1 MSIKKKAVLV
11 LIIANIIWGA
21 ASPIFKWSLTNI
33 QPFTLAFLRFSLGSI
48 ILFPFCA
55 RNLIIKPKD
64 ILKVV
69 AVGVTGIG
77 INIPFFFLGLKAA
90 PSVNAPIIASS
101 GPIFL
106 MLGSI
111 LFLHERPKKRV
122 ILGTAVSL
130 LGVMAIILRPF
141 LESNLDG
148 AVLGNIFFLIA
159 TLAGVAHAIIVKQV
173 LKYYPALTVTFW
185 SFVVGSL
192 IFLPFLITEIAD
204 PYALSALDH
213 RGIIGIIFGVFFCST
228 IAYFFYNWGIQK
240 IEANKVGIF
249 TYIDP
254 VVAILIAI
262 PLLGEVITLTY
273 ILGSF
278 LVFLG
283 IFIAEGRFNY
293 HPINQLFTHVPRST
307 SEVELY

>member
-1 MSIKKKAVLV
+1 MSFKKKAVLV

-77 INIPFFFLGLKAA
+77 INIPFFFLGLKLA

-111 LFLHERPKKRV
+111 LFLHEKPKKRV
-122 ILGTAVSL
+122 ILGTIVSL

-148 AVLGNIFFLIA
+148 AILGNIFFLIA
-159 TLAGVAHAIIVKQV
+159 TLAGVGHAIIVKQV

-192 IFLPFLITEIAD
+192 IFLPFLIAEIAD
-204 PYALSALDH
+204 PYALSVLDH
-213 RGIIGIIFGVFFCST
+213 RGIIGIIFGVVFCST
-228 IAYFFYNWGIQK
+228 IAYFFYSWGIQK
-240 IEANKVGIF
+240 IEAHQVGIF

-254 VVAILIAI
+254 VVAILIAV
-262 PLLGEVITLTY
+262 PLLGEVITFTY
-273 ILGSF
+273 ILGSS

-283 IFIAEGRFNY
+283 IFIAEGRLHY
-293 HPINQLFTHVPRST
+293 HPIHEFFKNRNSGFNKLTAR
-307 SEVELY
+307 